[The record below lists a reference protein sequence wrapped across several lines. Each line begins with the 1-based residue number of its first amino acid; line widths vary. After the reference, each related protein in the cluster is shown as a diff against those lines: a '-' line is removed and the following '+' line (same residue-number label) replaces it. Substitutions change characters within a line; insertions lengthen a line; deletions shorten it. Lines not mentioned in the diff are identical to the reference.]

1 MNKGGQIDKAECH
14 AEIDRELF
22 GRLFSAGFTIL
33 GLGLPVM
40 AGALVALRNA
50 KLSTLLG
57 DELRR
62 LVWLLLPAIVICT
75 NITTSLP
82 NTSWIVKQGS
92 QDKNVSTSHLNNIVS
107 VSCSRPCASCLIQPL
122 PSLPGIR

>member
-40 AGALVALRNA
+40 AGALVALRDA

-75 NITTSLP
+75 IQSLLCLGTLSGFHKKPRMAVIMTVVLILYMMTSMLV
-82 NTSWIVKQGS
+82 WAL
-92 QDKNVSTSHLNNIVS
+92 STIL
-107 VSCSRPCASCLIQPL
+107 
-122 PSLPGIR
+122 G